1 MGIVAF
7 CPQGHRVKVKDQL
20 AGRKG
25 ICPTCGTRFRIPP
38 AAAVPPAAPAPL
50 PAATIISLDADIA
63 ARLPRALPLQEPSV
77 AAGLPPAA
85 APATGSVVAPVMAPV
100 MADTAAAA
108 TADAAD
114 DSDIFAE
121 EAEEHGPRMHPLI
134 AERPDLAWCLA
145 VPGGTASEPLTSD
158 ALQAWLDA
166 RRATGAELV
175 WRADWPDWRPIAR
188 VFPESVPLGRG

>member
-50 PAATIISLDADIA
+50 PVATIISLDAAIA
-63 ARLPRALPLQEPSV
+63 ARLPRALPLNAPAV
-77 AAGLPPAA
+77 AAGLTPAA
-85 APATGSVVAPVMAPV
+85 APATASVVAPV
-100 MADTAAAA
+100 MADTAATAA
-108 TADAAD
+108 VDAAD
-114 DSDIFAE
+114 DSDMFAE
-121 EAEEHGPRMHPLI
+121 EAEEHEPRMHPVI

-145 VPGGTASEPLTSD
+145 LPGGTASEPLTSD

>member
-50 PAATIISLDADIA
+50 PVATIISLDAAIA
-63 ARLPRALPLQEPSV
+63 ARLPRALPLHEPAV
-77 AAGLPPAA
+77 AAGRPPAT
-85 APATGSVVAPVMAPV
+85 APATAPV
-100 MADTAAAA
+100 TAATVTAA
-108 TADAAD
+108 DSAAD
-114 DSDIFAE
+114 DSDSFAA
-121 EAEEHGPRMHPLI
+121 EAEEHEPRMHPVI

-166 RRATGAELV
+166 RRATGVELV

-188 VFPESVPLGRG
+188 VFPESVPARRG